1 VSKRNDQQIEVNLE
15 AAFDRY
21 NRAVIMGME
30 PTSVLF
36 IEALEAEGLR
46 LSLAASEAPESR
58 EPAQD
63 GSIPVGRPRGHLVP
77 RRARALF

>member
-1 VSKRNDQQIEVNLE
+1 MSKRNDQQIEVSLE

-58 EPAQD
+58 EPAQV
-63 GSIPVGRPRGHLVP
+63 GSVPVARRAGRLVP

>member
-1 VSKRNDQQIEVNLE
+1 MSKRNDRQIEVNLE

-46 LSLAASEAPESR
+46 LTLAAPEAAKSG
-58 EPAQD
+58 EPVQS
-63 GSIPVGRPRGHLVP
+63 GSIPVGRRAGRLVP